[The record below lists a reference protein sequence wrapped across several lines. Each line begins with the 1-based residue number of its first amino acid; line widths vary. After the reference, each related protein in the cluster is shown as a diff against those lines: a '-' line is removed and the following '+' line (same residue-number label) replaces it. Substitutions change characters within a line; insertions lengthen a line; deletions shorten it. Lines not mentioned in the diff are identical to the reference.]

1 MNTIEQHPFERLVL
15 APGAT
20 KEIVSYFHERGIA
33 RTVLV
38 GDRNTYEAA
47 GEAIER
53 TLREAGAQVG
63 LCLVTPG
70 DAGDVVADEASIVQ
84 LLLEIE
90 PGRTDMLIAAGA
102 GTIHDIVRF
111 AGFTTGTPFVSV
123 PTAPSVDGFTS
134 AGAPLIVR
142 GVKKTVQATAPVAIF
157 ADTDILA
164 KAPQPLIAAGFG
176 DMIGKY
182 TSLFDWKFSHL
193 AAGEPYDESVASM
206 TERALASCVEHVRE
220 IGERTERGIR
230 VLMAALIESGIA
242 MLRFGRSHPASG
254 AEHHLSH
261 YWEMEYLRRGNRAL
275 LHGAKVGAA
284 CAEISRMYHE
294 AAERGIYPGRQPE
307 ELRRYGGQIREWL
320 AAVPRESQIRELLS
334 QAGGP
339 TDRAELGIDDELFA
353 RSLREAHRLRDRY
366 TLLRALNEA

>member
-20 KEIVSYFHERGIA
+20 KEIASYFRERGIA
-33 RTVLV
+33 RAVLA

-53 TLREAGAQVG
+53 TLRQAGVQVG
-63 LCLVTPG
+63 LYLLAPG
-70 DAGDVVADEASIVQ
+70 DAGDVVADEASIVR

-90 PGRTDMLIAAGA
+90 PGKTDMLIAAGA

-111 AGFTTGTPFVSV
+111 AGCTTGTP
-123 PTAPSVDGFTS
+123 
-134 AGAPLIVR
+134 LILR

-220 IGERTERGIR
+220 IGDRTERGIR

-242 MLRFGRSHPASG
+242 MQRFGRSHPASG

-284 CAEISRMYHE
+284 CAEISRIYHD
-294 AAERGIYPGRQPE
+294 AAERGVYPGRQPE

-320 AAVPRESQIRELLS
+320 AAVPREAQIRELLS
-334 QAGGP
+334 EAGGP
-339 TDRAELGIDDELFA
+339 ADRIQLGIDDELFA